1 MENDEIN
8 NTNHILGLQHGK
20 LDYHNT
26 KEVVLWPLHDDD
38 ELGFTLSQHN
48 VGV

>member
-8 NTNHILGLQHGK
+8 NINHILGLQHGK
-20 LDYHNT
+20 LDYDNT
-26 KEVVLWPLHDDD
+26 KEVVLWPLHHDD